1 MGISLVGL
9 LAGIIVAATLIGVYM
24 TQKHTEQMV
33 SLVSNAVDG
42 KKVQQT
48 ISINVQENMAAI
60 FSSSGNYSTTVLYD
74 YRRDIITIRNTD
86 SSGCYVLRMDKP
98 QTPSI
103 RDFLRHMDYIRT
115 HNASSSQITYS
126 ITPEQTAHPM
136 DVGMSVHLLCSDVAI
151 YWAKLLHPDHVR
163 IHWPEIEIS
172 FSIKF

>member
-74 YRRDIITIRNTD
+74 YRRVRCRLQYIENMFLCFCIFTGFPFGLRQT
-86 SSGCYVLRMDKP
+86 SGCHPPRL
-98 QTPSI
+98 T
-103 RDFLRHMDYIRT
+103 LT
-115 HNASSSQITYS
+115 ASHY
-126 ITPEQTAHPM
+126 
-136 DVGMSVHLLCSDVAI
+136 
-151 YWAKLLHPDHVR
+151 
-163 IHWPEIEIS
+163 
-172 FSIKF
+172 